1 MADRDELAE
10 IIAPVLV
17 RTNPNKVEEFDG
29 LPPAGQRRWLSR
41 ASEAADAILAA
52 GWRKP
57 RTLDIE
63 ALGDLETPGIVIRDA
78 NGRVAELSR
87 DEGFGNVWKPSTWQ
101 DAKFGLEA
109 CMFDYPVTVLYN
121 PRDGE

>member
-1 MADRDELAE
+1 MVTECPVCRRKVWASKQTGHKVRARCARD
-10 IIAPVLV
+10 
-17 RTNPNKVEEFDG
+17 
-29 LPPAGQRRWLSR
+29 
-41 ASEAADAILAA
+41 ILAA

-87 DEGFGNVWKPSTWQ
+87 DEGFGNVWKPTMPSTWQ